1 MLFHYYSQSEKRGG
15 VMAARHKNFKG
26 SSDYKVCEKHSSNER
41 ILPRQ
46 SVSPCHISSHIIWM
60 VPQAHFF
67 TEGNALSDPL
77 NYDRACR
84 PSAAFRR
91 RDPPLLFDLDLDPG
105 ERYPIPPTDPR

>member
-26 SSDYKVCEKHSSNER
+26 SSTYKVCGKHSSNQR
-41 ILPRQ
+41 RLPRQ
-46 SVSPCHISSHIIWM
+46 SVLATISHILFGWSL
-60 VPQAHFF
+60 QAHFF

-77 NYDRACR
+77 NYDHACR

>member
-1 MLFHYYSQSEKRGG
+1 MPDIIFGWSLL
-15 VMAARHKNFKG
+15 AA
-26 SSDYKVCEKHSSNER
+26 
-41 ILPRQ
+41 
-46 SVSPCHISSHIIWM
+46 
-60 VPQAHFF
+60 QAHFF